1 MPTFE
6 DMNELTMSGTLPER
20 SAAKILSSMIPPT
33 TLTFTSGCFASYS
46 ATTFLNSVSSWPALQ
61 PTQIVTV
68 SALWAAFAFGLLEA
82 APTEAAT
89 APAATSASTTSPV
102 ATRFIRTLPSGTW
115 LGTFTRSGSFTTMRG
130 KSSAIPTYF
139 G

>member
-1 MPTFE
+1 MWSRLSSGPRSTQPPDGQKMPTFE

-20 SAAKILSSMIPPT
+20 SAAKILSSLIPPT
-33 TLTFTSGCFASYS
+33 TLTFTSGCFWSYS
-46 ATTFLNSVSSWPALQ
+46 VTTFLNSVSSWPALQ

-68 SALWAAFAFGLLEA
+68 SALCAADLLGLLEA

-89 APAATSASTTSPV
+89 TPAATSASTTSPM
-102 ATRFIRTLPSGTW
+102 ATRFIH
-115 LGTFTRSGSFTTMRG
+115 
-130 KSSAIPTYF
+130 SSLRVAP

>member
-1 MPTFE
+1 M
-6 DMNELTMSGTLPER
+6 
-20 SAAKILSSMIPPT
+20 ILSSLMPPT

-102 ATRFIRTLPSGTW
+102 ATRFIRTLPSGTLR
-115 LGTFTRSGSFTTMRG
+115 LGTFTRSGSFTTTRR
-130 KSSAIPTYF
+130 KSRPQIATYF